1 MSEGVQQHNFNV
13 GPRGDNDM
21 EHVVTL
27 LEEVRLLGALDLIC
41 CCYCGIV
48 VLVVDIDIDGEVSV
62 FSRPFKALCVV
73 IL

>member
-13 GPRGDNDM
+13 GPRGDNDT

-27 LEEVRLLGALDLIC
+27 LKEVHLLGALDLIC
-41 CCYCGIV
+41 IV
-48 VLVVDIDIDGEVSV
+48 VFVLVVDIDIDIDGEVSV

>member
-1 MSEGVQQHNFNV
+1 MSEGVQQHNINV

-27 LEEVRLLGALDLIC
+27 LKEVRLLGALDLIC

-48 VLVVDIDIDGEVSV
+48 VFVVDIDGEASV
-62 FSRPFKALCVV
+62 FSRPFKALRVV

>member
-21 EHVVTL
+21 EDVVTL
-27 LEEVRLLGALDLIC
+27 LKEVRLLGALDLIC
-41 CCYCGIV
+41 CCYCGLV
-48 VLVVDIDIDGEVSV
+48 VLVVDIDIDGEASV